1 MSPPHPIQPCSKDCL
16 KIRFILYK
24 DVNVEFKI
32 SILNYTDDNLT
43 LSNITIDDT
52 YWIKIEPN
60 KDCDYIWCTPYITLN
75 NNNEYI
81 LGIGINTKDIESIPI
96 DAVSLKTYT
105 GNINTTWYVYDS
117 ETQTLTI
124 NAIVYINL

>member
-1 MSPPHPIQPCSKDCL
+1 MSPPPPIQPCSKDCL

-124 NAIVYINL
+124 NAIV